1 MPSNPTQPGQSG
13 CSPTPR
19 DEPQPGS
26 HWPLAPYTAPSGP
39 THQPSVLC
47 SFQHPSLSSD
57 PPASQPHIPALA
69 GRRASPEARRPV
81 PTSTATVQGQ
91 RASGCPSNLR
101 VRPQS
106 CPPAR
111 TPSPGS
117 DPGFTWPLPVA
128 TDLCPCLPAPFGL
141 EAFPKQRACA
151 HLTDGT
157 PEAGWRTQLVRS
169 GASGPRH
176 PIESGQSRVSLTVS
190 P

>member
-26 HWPLAPYTAPSGP
+26 HWPLAPYIAPSGP

-47 SFQHPSLSSD
+47 SFQRPSLSSD

-69 GRRASPEARRPV
+69 GRRASPEARSPV

-106 CPPAR
+106 CPQPAHR
-111 TPSPGS
+111 PRALTQGSLGRSQLPLTSAHVFLHHLGLRPSPSRGHVPTS
-117 DPGFTWPLPVA
+117 QMGPPR
-128 TDLCPCLPAPFGL
+128 
-141 EAFPKQRACA
+141 Q
-151 HLTDGT
+151 DG
-157 PEAGWRTQLVRS
+157 GH
-169 GASGPRH
+169 G
-176 PIESGQSRVSLTVS
+176 
-190 P
+190 